1 MRGKIYNRSCDQ
13 CGKDYEGWGEFY
25 CSRACRSLADIG
37 KFRVKPGVRFWRK
50 VLIGGLLE
58 CWEWK
63 AARTT
68 RSGYGIMQFK
78 GRPQPSHRI
87 AWMLTYGA
95 IPKGL
100 YVLHKCDNPPC
111 VNPNHLF
118 LGTQKDNMAD
128 CVSKGRSA
136 KGSKSGKSKLVEA
149 DVIAIRKMGNSG
161 VARKVIAEQFHIS
174 ATHVHALLSRKEWRH
189 L

>member
-1 MRGKIYNRSCDQ
+1 MIVIQNGTKIKMIYQKNI
-13 CGKDYEGWGEFY
+13 GNIPEGMFV
-25 CSRACRSLADIG
+25 C
-37 KFRVKPGVRFWRK
+37 
-50 VLIGGLLE
+50 
-58 CWEWK
+58 
-63 AARTT
+63 
-68 RSGYGIMQFK
+68 
-78 GRPQPSHRI
+78 
-87 AWMLTYGA
+87 
-95 IPKGL
+95 
-100 YVLHKCDNPPC
+100 HKCDNPPC